1 MHPNSTKDFVDQDF
15 DLVHAGEMNYAQY
28 VMENITFG
36 RLLVEK
42 ISPELL
48 IFFGQTLTILLA
60 LVAFVTL
67 LAFLLTNLGIR
78 PRNQAHLE
86 AKSLNDE
93 WIDRKRSLES
103 LYVTKKEWKARL
115 KEDRENEKRRVTEGV
130 AKPRVWVIDFKGDIE
145 ASRTESLRN
154 EITAILEV
162 ANRNKSA
169 DQSLDEVL
177 VRLESPGGSVT
188 GYGLAASQLMRLR
201 KAGVPLTIAIDEI
214 AASGGYMMAVVANRV
229 IASPFAVL
237 GSIGVVGQLP
247 NFNRL
252 LKKYEVDYLEVTAG
266 EHKRPVS
273 MLGPITDEG
282 LKKFRTQIEEIHG
295 LFREHVKSFRP
306 QLDLQKTANGDIWY
320 GLDALKLG
328 LIDEVL
334 TSDEWLDKARHV
346 DNRDVFQL
354 SWKPAKSWKARFEEN
369 VSQIAEKAIVRAI
382 RSASWLGLHRS
393 P

>member
-1 MHPNSTKDFVDQDF
+1 
-15 DLVHAGEMNYAQY
+15 
-28 VMENITFG
+28 MEAVSFS
-36 RLLVEK
+36 RLFVEK

-60 LVAFVTL
+60 VAAFVTL
-67 LAFLLTNLGIR
+67 VAFLLTNLGLR
-78 PRNQAHLE
+78 PRSQAHLE

-93 WIDRKRSLES
+93 WMERKRSLES
-103 LYVTKKEWKARL
+103 LYVTKKEWKARM
-115 KEDRENEKRRVTEGV
+115 KQDRENEKRRMTEGLS
-130 AKPRVWVIDFKGDIE
+130 KPRVWVIDFKGDIE

-154 EITAILEV
+154 EITAVIEV
-162 ANRNKSA
+162 ANRNGSA
-169 DQSLDEVL
+169 DQGTDEVL

-201 KAGVPLTIAIDEI
+201 KAGIPLTIAIDEI
-214 AASGGYMMAVVANRV
+214 AASGGYMMAVVANKV

-247 NFNRL
+247 NFHRL
-252 LKKYEVDYLEVTAG
+252 LKKHEVDYLEVTAG

-273 MLGPITDEG
+273 MLGPVTDEG
-282 LKKFRTQIEEIHG
+282 LKKFRSQIEEIHG

-306 QLDLQKTANGDIWY
+306 QLDLDKTANGDIWY

-334 TSDEWLDKARHV
+334 TSDEWLDKARHQ
-346 DNRDVFQL
+346 DNRDTFML
-354 SWKPAKSWKARFEEN
+354 SWKPARSWKSRFED
-369 VSQIAEKAIVRAI
+369 SAAQIAEKAFKRALK
-382 RSASWLGLHRS
+382 SACWSSQIQR
-393 P
+393 PEI

>member
-1 MHPNSTKDFVDQDF
+1 
-15 DLVHAGEMNYAQY
+15 
-28 VMENITFG
+28 
-36 RLLVEK
+36 
-42 ISPELL
+42 
-48 IFFGQTLTILLA
+48 
-60 LVAFVTL
+60 
-67 LAFLLTNLGIR
+67 
-78 PRNQAHLE
+78 
-86 AKSLNDE
+86 
-93 WIDRKRSLES
+93 
-103 LYVTKKEWKARL
+103 
-115 KEDRENEKRRVTEGV
+115 
-130 AKPRVWVIDFKGDIE
+130 
-145 ASRTESLRN
+145 
-154 EITAILEV
+154 
-162 ANRNKSA
+162 
-169 DQSLDEVL
+169 
-177 VRLESPGGSVT
+177 
-188 GYGLAASQLMRLR
+188 
-201 KAGVPLTIAIDEI
+201 
-214 AASGGYMMAVVANRV
+214 
-229 IASPFAVL
+229 
-237 GSIGVVGQLP
+237 
-247 NFNRL
+247 
-252 LKKYEVDYLEVTAG
+252 
-266 EHKRPVS
+266 